1 MKHRDLVNLH
11 KDAGF
16 SLKRHGADH
25 DIYSR
30 GKDSERV
37 PRHRGINEMTAKAI
51 IKRWGLK

>member
-16 SLKRHGADH
+16 SLKCHGADH